1 MKKHTIVGYKYK
13 VTLKSFLPFVLAF
26 SLLQAIPVCAQARQG
41 RIHIILFG
49 NNALLQA
56 VAQNFKTS
64 LSKRSPNI
72 RYIQNDAGFDVSQ
85 ASALARQAFSENPTA
100 VVALGTPAIAAAMAQ
115 HNGRT
120 PLFFAATSDAF
131 RLKLNDNQ
139 DPSKWKTFSG
149 PRQIYGYVSLF
160 DYSKMATLA
169 QIVANLSTK
178 SNLQSIASIVSETE
192 SNAVLASSIWR
203 SIFEKLKV
211 KFVVAPVNDPSN
223 VAAVTR
229 SVIKQRPQ
237 LIQIGP
243 DNMVSG
249 AIGGV
254 LGETIHRRIPVL
266 ASDRETVRKGA
277 TAAFGIDFSDLGRT
291 LGQKADQVIRDID
304 KSPMIQGYTKQ
315 ALYINTSMT
324 NKLMGHDGVSRLA
337 SIYSRAGVKVEKIPG
352 F

>member
-1 MKKHTIVGYKYK
+1 MLGIPGHAQD
-13 VTLKSFLPFVLAF
+13 KS
-26 SLLQAIPVCAQARQG
+26 R

-64 LSKRSPNI
+64 LSERNHSI
-72 RYIQNDAGFDVSQ
+72 SYVQNDAGFDVSQ

-100 VVALGTPAIAAAMAQ
+100 VVALGTPAIAATMAQ
-115 HNGRT
+115 HNGQT

-131 RLKLNDNQ
+131 RLKLNNNN
-139 DPSKWKTFSG
+139 DPSKWMKFSN
-149 PRQIYGYVSLF
+149 PPQIYGYISLF
-160 DYSKMATLA
+160 DYPKMANLA
-169 QIVANLSTK
+169 TIVAYLSSK
-178 SNLQSIASIVSETE
+178 SKLRLIASIVTETE
-192 SNAVLASSIWR
+192 SNAVLASNIWR
-203 SIFEKLKV
+203 SIFEKLKT
-211 KFVVAPVNDPSN
+211 KFIVAPVNDPSN

-229 SVIKQRPQ
+229 SVMKKDPQ

-277 TAAFGIDFSDLGRT
+277 TAAFGIDFGDLGHT
-291 LGQKADQVIRDID
+291 LGRKADEVIRGRNN
-304 KSPMIQGYTKQ
+304 SPNIQGFTRQK
-315 ALYINTSMT
+315 LYINSRMA
-324 NKLMGHDGVSRLA
+324 NRLLGEADVLRLA
-337 SIYSRAGVKVEKIPG
+337 KIYSKAGVAVERIP
-352 F
+352 